1 MPNQPYQFHFLLHC
15 GHLIEERLRTKLT
28 PLNITPRQA
37 RVLDAL
43 GRMGQASQVQ
53 LADEFGLSAA
63 SMSTMTTRLL
73 TAGLIE
79 KRVDEQELRSNVLK
93 LSEHG
98 RSLLAEIY
106 HVWRQMDQEIDAAIG
121 KQNAV
126 QLATITHEL
135 RNAFGG
141 FTPGKESSE
150 PITKS
155 LDKFT

>member
-1 MPNQPYQFHFLLHC
+1 MLNESYQFHFFLHC
-15 GHLIEERLRTKLT
+15 GHLIEERLRTKLA
-28 PLNITPRQA
+28 PLGIMPRQA

-93 LSEHG
+93 LSVSG
-98 RSLLAEIY
+98 RGLISQIY
-106 HVWRQMDQEIDAAIG
+106 EVWREVDQEISDAVG
-121 KQNAV
+121 SENAM
-126 QLATITHEL
+126 QLAAITHEL
-135 RNAFGG
+135 RNTFGG
-141 FTPGKESSE
+141 FTPGDNK
-150 PITKS
+150 IKT
-155 LDKFT
+155 DQ

>member
-1 MPNQPYQFHFLLHC
+1 MTNKPYQFHFFLHC
-15 GHLIEERLRTKLT
+15 SHLIEERLRTKLI
-28 PLNITPRQA
+28 PLDIKPRQA

-53 LADEFGLSAA
+53 LADEFRLSAA

-93 LSEHG
+93 LSKHG
-98 RSLLAEIY
+98 ESLLTQIY
-106 HVWRQMDQEIDAAIG
+106 EVWREVDREIGEAIG
-121 KQNAV
+121 PENAT
-126 QLATITHEL
+126 QLVTITREL

-141 FTPGKESSE
+141 FTPGESKLNSE
-150 PITKS
+150 KS
-155 LDKFT
+155 KSMQSN

>member
-1 MPNQPYQFHFLLHC
+1 MPNQPYPFHFFLHC
-15 GHLIEERLRTKLT
+15 GHLIEERLRIKLA
-28 PLNITPRQA
+28 PLEITPRQA

-73 TAGLIE
+73 AAGLIE
-79 KRVDEQELRSNVLK
+79 KRVDAQELRSNVLK

-98 RSLLAEIY
+98 SSLLKQIY
-106 HVWRQMDQEIDAAIG
+106 QVWRQMDQEIEAAIG
-121 KQNAV
+121 TENAI
-126 QLATITHEL
+126 QLATITHKL

-141 FTPGKESSE
+141 FTPGESESNAN
-150 PITKS
+150 
-155 LDKFT
+155 

>member
-1 MPNQPYQFHFLLHC
+1 MPNQPYQFHFFLHC

-28 PLNITPRQA
+28 PLEIMPRQA

-63 SMSTMTTRLL
+63 SMSTMTARLL

-79 KRVDEQELRSNVLK
+79 RRVDEHELRSNVLK
-93 LSEHG
+93 LSKHG
-98 RSLLAEIY
+98 KGLLTQIY
-106 HVWRQMDQEIDAAIG
+106 EVWREVDQEIYEAIG
-121 KQNAV
+121 SENAT
-126 QLATITHEL
+126 QLARITHEL

-141 FTPGKESSE
+141 FTPGENSSNSE
-150 PITKS
+150 EQAHS
-155 LDKFT
+155 